1 MHSLVPSVI
10 PCESGVCGEAV
21 SVTGQAAAPRACA
34 MSAPPHRGSPCSYPS
49 TPCSCTGPPS
59 AALYLISSRGWG
71 CLSVLFGAVSTS
83 WAQTRRLSELSR
95 SRLDER
101 ETSPFL
107 HGARGPASAPLTV
120 LHSLPPRPP
129 QTGSC
134 FSPSPVKG
142 VEGRSL
148 SAPQVTFSE
157 PPAQAAMDLHWTS
170 I

>member
-10 PCESGVCGEAV
+10 PCESGACGEAV

-49 TPCSCTGPPS
+49 TPCPCTGPPP

-83 WAQTRRLSELSR
+83 WAQTRRLTELGR
-95 SRLDER
+95 SQLDER

-107 HGARGPASAPLTV
+107 HGARGPASAPRTV

-134 FSPSPVKG
+134 LSPSPVKG
-142 VEGRSL
+142 VRAG
-148 SAPQVTFSE
+148 PC
-157 PPAQAAMDLHWTS
+157 LHLG
-170 I
+170 